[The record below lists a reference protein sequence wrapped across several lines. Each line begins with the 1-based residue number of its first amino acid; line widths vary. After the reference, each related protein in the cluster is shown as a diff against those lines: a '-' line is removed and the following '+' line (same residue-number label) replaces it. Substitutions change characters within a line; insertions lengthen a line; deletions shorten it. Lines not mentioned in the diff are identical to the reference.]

1 MAKRLGVD
9 LQVIFAILDCLFV
22 KTEACVNE
30 KAIYP
35 ERVDIGLN
43 LIQSKNQIIVPE
55 LVM

>member
-1 MAKRLGVD
+1 VAKRLGVD